1 MQMKIRLSKFG
12 FGCIVCVL
20 ILAGSR
26 EAGADSTHAQPYR
39 SSIPYVPH
47 KVVIVLAGSSSSA
60 FNWKWPSSPTSSLD
74 SKLLEV
80 IHKDTKNLVLEDPE
94 WNRFKL
100 PAEVAAIVTNPATHL
115 EYVVMIPHDAEGS
128 LDMNVTYVYD
138 LDHKEFVF
146 KTYVDPEQ

>member
-1 MQMKIRLSKFG
+1 
-12 FGCIVCVL
+12 
-20 ILAGSR
+20 
-26 EAGADSTHAQPYR
+26 
-39 SSIPYVPH
+39 
-47 KVVIVLAGSSSSA
+47 VVIALAGSSSSA

-80 IHKDTKNLVLEDPE
+80 IQKDTKNLVLEDPE

-100 PAEVAAIVTNPATHL
+100 PAEIVAIVTNPATRL
-115 EYVVMIPHDAEGS
+115 EYVVTIPRDAEGS

-146 KTYVDPEQ
+146 KTYVDPEH